1 MCVCVTDDVGKGES
15 SVVDQS
21 AVTARQRRATAAA
34 AAAAA
39 DGAGDGG
46 DAELT
51 DGSDAVLD
59 ATSSYDL

>member
-1 MCVCVTDDVGKGES
+1 VTDDVGKGES

-21 AVTARQRRATAAA
+21 AVTARQRRAATATTAA

-51 DGSDAVLD
+51 AGSDAVLD